1 MVVQETQED
10 KAETRK
16 DWPTPVLID
25 LDTDIFDLEMGGG
38 GASDGGGR
46 SSIS

>member
-25 LDTDIFDLEMGGG
+25 LEMGGG